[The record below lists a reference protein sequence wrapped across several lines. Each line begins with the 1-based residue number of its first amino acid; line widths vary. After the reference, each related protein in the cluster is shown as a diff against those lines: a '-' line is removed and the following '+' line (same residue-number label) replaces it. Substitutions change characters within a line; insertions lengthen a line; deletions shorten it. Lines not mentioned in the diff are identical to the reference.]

1 MKKRIRILG
10 AAMDLGQQRRGVDM
24 GPSAIRYAG
33 LQERLARLGYQV
45 IDGGNIYTAQAEELG
60 TRPLTLDAD
69 PSDGLSHHLDE
80 VARVCQKIYDR
91 VQTHRAED
99 CRYVFLGGDHS
110 ISIGTISSMAHPKL
124 GVLWFD
130 AHGDINTPTTSPS
143 GNIHGMPVAVLL
155 GEGQDELVNIGRP
168 GPKLH
173 PSQIVMLGIRDLDEG
188 ERVRLSKG
196 DIRVYTM
203 REIDEVGMARIGQE
217 IIDYFDRFTDIHLS
231 LDLDG
236 LDPQYAPGV
245 GTPVPGGIS
254 YREAHLMME
263 ILADSRKVR
272 SVDVVEVNPI
282 LDARNATGQLA
293 VELVAGV
300 FGQRIL

>member
-33 LQERLARLGYQV
+33 LQERLARLGYEV

-60 TRPLTLDAD
+60 TRALTLDAD

-91 VQTHRAED
+91 VQTYRAED

-110 ISIGTISSMAHPKL
+110 ISIGTISAVAHPKL

-130 AHGDINTPTTSPS
+130 AHGDINTPMTSPS

-282 LDARNATGQLA
+282 LDARNVTGQLA